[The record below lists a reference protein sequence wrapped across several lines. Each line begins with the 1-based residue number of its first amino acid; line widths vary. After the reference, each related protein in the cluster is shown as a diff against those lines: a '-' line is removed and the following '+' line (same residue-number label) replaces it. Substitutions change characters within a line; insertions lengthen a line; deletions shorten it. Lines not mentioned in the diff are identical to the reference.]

1 MKTIRTDSSSSMS
14 VYRVRIDFGI
24 HKKKGQKQYP
34 SPVNVIIWAMN
45 ILGKQGQGVPIY
57 KIRSLIK
64 KHFVLPCGKNEIN
77 KKINTTVM
85 FGVHFGVLR
94 YEKNLFYL
102 NSMLPTDVCICD
114 SETVK

>member
-14 VYRVRIDFGI
+14 VFRVRVDFGI

-64 KHFVLPCGKNEIN
+64 KHFVLPCRRNKIN

-85 FGVHFGVLR
+85 FAVYFGVLR
-94 YEKNLFYL
+94 FENNLFYL
-102 NSMLPTDVCICD
+102 NPMPPTGIIICD
-114 SETVK
+114 RETS